1 MTCIAAP
8 VLWAYVHDDRLW
20 TLCLDLQCGVERV
33 LCVCDDMIRLS
44 VQLEPYGKLHLQPS
58 TPHRYGA
65 ADQSRMTFLRIVIL
79 LQLLV

>member
-8 VLWAYVHDDRLW
+8 VLWAYVHDRRFR
-20 TLCLDLQCGVERV
+20 TLRLDLQCGVERI

-58 TPHRYGA
+58 TPHCDSA
-65 ADQSRMTFLRIVIL
+65 AGQSRMTFLRLVIL
-79 LQLLV
+79 LQRLV